1 MSTRSGLLAPV
12 LAAAPLICLLGAC
25 GCGDEQ
31 PVPVVGGGAGSA
43 ATVAHDWSRDDRLVG
58 LLHPCP
64 GLGRFNGDT
73 SNMLPILV
81 GKLENSRRTVL
92 RNVREELA
100 ATGPPAIEELAR
112 LVRRLYTEPHGSH
125 AVVNALGVFQMS
137 EHGGIPEALA
147 VLETCLGHPQE
158 TVRTAAVRALTEHSA
173 PELYEELS
181 SLVPITPSQ
190 MYTSLWMA
198 MHHADPVRFEED
210 LAAWIDAGTYR
221 GQWAY
226 GARLVASGATAGTGD
241 RLAVATTTVTDP
253 ETRAFLFAALSRRD
267 GESALEPLLAMLE
280 DENPQERMIGLSALA
295 FTDSIQPMV
304 EVLRSDDHPGLRK
317 VAASQLAPHAGEL
330 AVRDAL
336 FTGVSDS
343 DADTRF
349 ACLSALLAVG
359 DEATADYALTMFDG
373 SRGELEAVLRAL
385 AGHWS
390 KNPGLAE
397 RARSLLE
404 RRLADLEGEPLKR
417 KGPVL
422 QALGSVPGAASA
434 RLLLGVADAVA
445 DEEIHQMSGF
455 RWVAMQASNSGPEGR
470 EVLMA
475 AWREEEDLVRRMDLL
490 WPATSAH
497 DDSTREFL
505 IEVLLAER
513 SAPHERLYV
522 AERLASEGPATEI
535 APLLKRAAR
544 RMNDRV
550 FRPAMECLLWRWYG

>member
-1 MSTRSGLLAPV
+1 MSTRIGRLPHL

-25 GCGDEQ
+25 GCGEEK
-31 PVPVVGGGAGSA
+31 PVPVEGGADTLAS
-43 ATVAHDWSRDDRLVG
+43 VAYDWSRDDRLVEF
-58 LLHPCP
+58 LHPCP
-64 GLGRFNGDT
+64 ELGHFNGDT
-73 SNMLPILV
+73 SNMLPVLAR
-81 GKLENSRRTVL
+81 KLRNSQRTVL

-100 ATGPPAIEELAR
+100 AGGPPAIEELGR
-112 LVRRLYTEPHGSH
+112 LVRRLYTDPHGSH
-125 AVVNALGVFQMS
+125 AVQNALGVFRMS
-137 EHGGIPEALA
+137 DHGGIPEALA

-158 TVRTAAVRALTEHSA
+158 IVRTAAVRALTEHSA
-173 PELYEELS
+173 PELYGKLK
-181 SLVPITPSQ
+181 SLVPITPAQ
-190 MYTSLWMA
+190 MYKSLWKA
-198 MHHADPVRFEED
+198 MHRADPVRFEED

-221 GQWAY
+221 GQWAH
-226 GARLVASGATAGTGD
+226 GARLVASGATTSTGD

-253 ETRAFLFAALSRRD
+253 EVRAFLFAALSRRD

-280 DENPQERMIGLSALA
+280 DEKPQVRMIGLSALA

-304 EVLRSDDHPGLRK
+304 EVLRNDDHSGLRQ
-317 VAASQLAPHAGEL
+317 VAASQLASHAGERS
-330 AVRDAL
+330 VRDAL
-336 FTGVSDS
+336 FTGISDP
-343 DADTRF
+343 DADTRQ
-349 ACLSALLAVG
+349 ACLTALLATG
-359 DEATADYALTMFDG
+359 DEATADYALTLLDG
-373 SRGELEAVLRAL
+373 GRGELEAVLHAL

-390 KNPGLAE
+390 ANPGLAD
-397 RARSLLE
+397 RARALLE

-422 QALGSVPGAASA
+422 QALGSVPGAATA

-445 DEEIHQMSGF
+445 DEEIHQLSGF
-455 RWVAMQASNSGPEGR
+455 RWVSMQASNSGPEGR

-522 AERLASEGPATEI
+522 AERLACEGSATEV